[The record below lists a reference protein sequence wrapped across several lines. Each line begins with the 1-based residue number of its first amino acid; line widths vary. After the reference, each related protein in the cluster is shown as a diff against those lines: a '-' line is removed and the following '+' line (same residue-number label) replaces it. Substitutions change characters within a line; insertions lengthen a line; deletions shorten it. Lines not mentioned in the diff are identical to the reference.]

1 MTPHDDVPHT
11 DDATEDAPASSGP
24 DSFDDAG
31 MFEDEP
37 TLLTGDIP
45 DGSEEA
51 APNPFKLA
59 SEPPTPIGQEQSAA
73 DKPAEQSQSAPA
85 AAEGTA
91 AAADDGSADES

>member
-1 MTPHDDVPHT
+1 MTHQDDVPRT

-24 DSFDDAG
+24 DSFDDAR

-37 TLLTGDIP
+37 TLLTGDVP

-59 SEPPTPIGQEQSAA
+59 SEPPVLIGQGESAA
-73 DKPAEQSQSAPA
+73 DTSGA
-85 AAEGTA
+85 ASLP
-91 AAADDGSADES
+91 ADDAATAGSPDATESTDGSS